1 MSTKVPATTGSQSG
15 TRERLL
21 RAAAEVFREQGY
33 EGTRVGEVA
42 RRAGLTTG
50 AIYANFRGK
59 SELLQ
64 EVVASGSAELVEQ
77 IAAERRAGASHR
89 DILEFLGRRIA
100 RPAVHGPDRRLLI
113 EAFAAAR
120 RDPEVAEAMRR
131 NLDQGAHRLART
143 VERAQEEGSIV
154 GDVSVDA
161 VVRFAQA
168 LAFGLYLLESM
179 DTPMP
184 SADDWDAL
192 ISRVVGSLAT

>member
-1 MSTKVPATTGSQSG
+1 MSTKVPAAANGQSA

-131 NLDQGAHRLART
+131 NLDEGAHRLART

-154 GDVSVDA
+154 DDVSVSA

-179 DTPMP
+179 EMPMP
-184 SADDWDAL
+184 STSDWDAL

>member
-1 MSTKVPATTGSQSG
+1 MSTKVPAAEPAQSA

-21 RAAAEVFREQGY
+21 KAAAEVFREQGY

-64 EVVASGSAELVEQ
+64 EVVAEGSAELVEQ
-77 IAAERRAGASHR
+77 LAAERRAGASHR
-89 DILEFLGRRIA
+89 DILEFLGRRLV
-100 RPAVHGPDRRLLI
+100 RPARQGPDRRLLI

-120 RDPEVAEAMRR
+120 RDSDVADAMRR
-131 NLDQGAHRLART
+131 NLSQGADRLAHT
-143 VERAQEEGSIV
+143 VERAREEGSV
-154 GDVSVDA
+154 ASDVSVDA

-168 LAFGLYLLESM
+168 LAFGLYLMESM
-179 DTPMP
+179 GMPMP
-184 SADDWDAL
+184 PEDDWDAL
-192 ISRVVGSLAT
+192 VARVVGSLG

>member
-1 MSTKVPATTGSQSG
+1 MGDRAQSATRQ
-15 TRERLL
+15 RLL

-64 EVVASGSAELVEQ
+64 EVVAAGSAELVEQ
-77 IAAERRAGASHR
+77 LAAERRAGASHR
-89 DILEFLGRRIA
+89 DLLESLGRRLA
-100 RPAVHGPDRRLLI
+100 RPARKGPDRRLLI
-113 EAFAAAR
+113 EAFAASR
-120 RDPEVAEAMRR
+120 RDPDVAEAMRR
-131 NLDQGAHRLART
+131 NLTEGAGRLTRT
-143 VERAQEEGSIV
+143 VERGRAEGSIDA
-154 GDVSVDA
+154 DVSVEA

-179 DTPMP
+179 GMDLPDEE
-184 SADDWDAL
+184 AWDAL
-192 ISRVVGSLAT
+192 VTRVVTSLGPQAS

>member
-1 MSTKVPATTGSQSG
+1 
-15 TRERLL
+15 
-21 RAAAEVFREQGY
+21 
-33 EGTRVGEVA
+33 VGEVA

-64 EVVASGSAELVEQ
+64 EVVAAGSAELVEQ

-100 RPAVHGPDRRLLI
+100 RPAVRGPDRRLLI

-143 VERAQEEGSIV
+143 VERAQEEGSMASE
-154 GDVSVDA
+154 VSVDA

-179 DTPMP
+179 DTPP
-184 SADDWDAL
+184 PPAEAWDAL
-192 ISRVVGSLAT
+192 IARLVGSLAT